1 MKLEELQ
8 RRQSE
13 VIQTEPQVQANE
25 IPNRQMP
32 GSKDAAAAAAASDRG
47 ASSSQS
53 LKPILKEPRFEMD
66 KSSDVT
72 GGATTEIA
80 PEVTTSA

>member
-13 VIQTEPQVQANE
+13 VIQTEPKLEANE

-47 ASSSQS
+47 TSSTQT
-53 LKPILKEPRFEMD
+53 LRPILKEPHFEMD
-66 KSSDVT
+66 KSSDET
-72 GGATTEIA
+72 GGATNEIA